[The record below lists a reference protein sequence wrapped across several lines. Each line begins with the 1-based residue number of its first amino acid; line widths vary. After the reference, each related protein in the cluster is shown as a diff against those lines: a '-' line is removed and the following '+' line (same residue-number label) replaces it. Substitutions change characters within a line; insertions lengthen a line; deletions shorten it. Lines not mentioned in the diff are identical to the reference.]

1 MTEATYTVSNYQVT
15 HLIAPAR
22 LARYMSGYMS
32 GDDLGLNLDDRLM
45 ADRLLAEYGDLVSVA
60 PRARATRADPA
71 MAEYTFLSA
80 VCGYGC

>member
-1 MTEATYTVSNYQVT
+1 MTDTTYTVSNYQVT

-32 GDDLGLNLDDRLM
+32 GSDLGLTSDDRLM

-71 MAEYTFLSA
+71 MAEYTFVASY
-80 VCGYGC
+80 VST

>member
-15 HLIAPAR
+15 HLVAPAR
-22 LARYMSGYMS
+22 LAKYMTGGKADSLP
-32 GDDLGLNLDDRLM
+32 DDDRLM

-71 MAEYTFLSA
+71 MAEFTF
-80 VCGYGC
+80 VCSYVNN